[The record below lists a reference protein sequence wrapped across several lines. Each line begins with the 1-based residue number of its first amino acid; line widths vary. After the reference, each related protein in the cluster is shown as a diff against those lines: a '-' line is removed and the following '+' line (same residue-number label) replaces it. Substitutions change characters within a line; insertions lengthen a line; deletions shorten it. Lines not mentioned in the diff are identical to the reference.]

1 MRDHSKHIQLSRD
14 EAIAEMLDRL
24 RTGAF
29 AEVEPASCERVALGD
44 SFGRVLAEDIYAK
57 TDIPNVLTCCMDSV
71 ALHWDDFADLDEGEI
86 PDTSA
91 WVRGVDWQ
99 FANTGIAMPQGFDTA
114 IVIEHVEVS
123 DDEQH
128 IKILA
133 APSERYA
140 GTRQPGAKAKRG
152 DLCLPAGLVI
162 DADYAATISSSG
174 YSSVLVVK
182 KPRVSFL
189 PTGNELVP
197 ANLPFSETHPDF
209 YAGYGHVFES
219 NSILTRGLVENW
231 GGTYSLFDIVPDEY
245 KTIKATLLEAVA
257 TSDIVVLNA
266 GSSKGSDDWSVEV
279 LDEIG
284 EMVYHQVSHG
294 PGHHSFAAIVEGT
307 PVIGISGPPG
317 GAFQTLGFY
326 LYPVM
331 CAWFGLDTS
340 LKTVTARLKGDF
352 GPNKFAKKAQEKKL
366 SGEQRPPEA
375 TKSGS
380 TFQSIRNVIL
390 ENVDGVL
397 EATPLPGHGGG
408 KVPGYRGVY
417 MLGSGPDDV
426 PPKEGDMIEVEI
438 RPQDYD
444 LAAYFKINGY
454 KIKGRESV

>member
-24 RTGAF
+24 RAGAF
-29 AEVEPASCERVALGD
+29 AEVGPASCERVALGD

-71 ALHWDDFADLDEGEI
+71 ALHWDDFADLDEDEI

-99 FANTGIAMPQGFDTA
+99 FANTGIAMPQGLT
-114 IVIEHVEVS
+114 
-123 DDEQH
+123 
-128 IKILA
+128 
-133 APSERYA
+133 PR
-140 GTRQPGAKAKRG
+140 
-152 DLCLPAGLVI
+152 
-162 DADYAATISSSG
+162 SSSNTSR
-174 YSSVLVVK
+174 YLMMSSTSRSSPRLPSATLAHASQAQKQSAVTCAFRPVLSSMPIMP
-182 KPRVSFL
+182 PRSRVPVIRACSSSRSPVFPFSPPATSSFR
-189 PTGNELVP
+189 P
-197 ANLPFSETHPDF
+197 NLPFSETHPDF

-231 GGTYSLFDIVPDEY
+231 GGTCALFDIVPDEY

-352 GPNKFAKKAQEKKL
+352 APT
-366 SGEQRPPEA
+366 SSPRRHRRR
-375 TKSGS
+375 S
-380 TFQSIRNVIL
+380 
-390 ENVDGVL
+390 
-397 EATPLPGHGGG
+397 
-408 KVPGYRGVY
+408 
-417 MLGSGPDDV
+417 
-426 PPKEGDMIEVEI
+426 
-438 RPQDYD
+438 
-444 LAAYFKINGY
+444 
-454 KIKGRESV
+454 